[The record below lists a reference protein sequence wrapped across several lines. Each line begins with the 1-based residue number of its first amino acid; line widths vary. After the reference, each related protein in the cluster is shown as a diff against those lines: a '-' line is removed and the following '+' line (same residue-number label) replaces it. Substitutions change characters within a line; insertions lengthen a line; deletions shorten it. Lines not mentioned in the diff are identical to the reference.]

1 MGMNMQMTKECIL
14 IMNPA
19 HAYAREFIKRA
30 KVMFKKPIIGL
41 FSLKWR
47 HDDFLSEFHDL
58 NQELHSTICAF
69 DGNDEQKIEI
79 FNKYLRKHALKPVMI
94 IPWDDGSILL
104 AGKISEALSLN
115 WLPYRNVLP
124 FKNKYILKNHL
135 TQNTSLRINHFAL
148 ASSEKEIFEFQRQIN
163 KWPLVLKPVHA
174 GGSWNVFIVHNEDE
188 IRRCSKKILGMFND
202 YDLTENP
209 QLIVEEYIGG
219 KEYCV
224 NGQTD
229 SNGNAM
235 VCDVYEHHKCVRDRI
250 HPVFLDSY
258 LVDPTN
264 QSMAM
269 LANYAAL
276 VIRSCSLIR
285 SPFHIEL
292 KVDHEGPCLIE
303 AACRPVGGGIMNLSS
318 SVLDI
323 DLFELAL
330 RGYSGLLSF
339 DQPVTILEK
348 PKNKFGAVVHGVTL
362 ENGRTSTVEGFA
374 ELNKHP
380 CVLGIDYIPAIG
392 QELRKTVN
400 LDTAQYIIHMI
411 SNNIATLRYE
421 AATVRSLLKVYCGNK
436 INTIVDVKSEKCPQW
451 EMKEAYYD

>member
-1 MGMNMQMTKECIL
+1 MNVQMNNECIL

-47 HDDFLSEFHDL
+47 YDDFLRKFHDL
-58 NQELHSTICAF
+58 SQELHSTICAF
-69 DGNDEQKIEI
+69 DDNDEQKIEI
-79 FNKYLRKHALKPVMI
+79 FNKYLREQSLKPVVI

-104 AGKISEALSLN
+104 AGKISEALSLD

-124 FKNKYILKNHL
+124 FKNKYVLKNHL

-148 ASSEKEIFEFQRQIN
+148 ANSEKEIVEFQRQIN
-163 KWPLVLKPVHA
+163 KWPLVLKPIHA

-188 IRRCSKKILGMFND
+188 ARECAKQIFGVFND
-202 YDLTENP
+202 YDLTENS

-219 KEYCV
+219 KEFCV

-229 SNGNAM
+229 SNGNVM
-235 VCDVYEHHKCVRDRI
+235 VCDIYEHDKFVRDRI

-258 LVDPTN
+258 LVDPTKK
-264 QSMAM
+264 SMAV

-285 SPFHIEL
+285 SPFHLEL

-303 AACRPVGGGIMNLSS
+303 TTCRPVGGGIMNLSS

-339 DQPVTILEK
+339 DKPVTILEK

-362 ENGRTSTVEGFA
+362 ENGRTSMIEGLA
-374 ELNKHP
+374 ELNDHP
-380 CVLGIDYIPAIG
+380 CVLGVDYVPTIG
-392 QELRKTVN
+392 QQLSKTVN

-411 SNNIATLRYE
+411 SNNLPILRDE
-421 AATVRSLLKVYCGNK
+421 AANVRSLLKVYCGDK
-436 INTIVDVKSEKCPQW
+436 MNTMVDVISV
-451 EMKEAYYD
+451 